1 MNQVKKKTK
10 EACGDNYQMA
20 RVMREKVGC
29 RDFLGEEKVYCD
41 WTLGFLK
48 VSNRQ

>member
-29 RDFLGEEKVYCD
+29 RDFLGGTVVKNLPANAGD
-41 WTLGFLK
+41 TG
-48 VSNRQ
+48 